1 MIEKVGS
8 MVAFIGK
15 TGLFRPLPMNLV
27 RIAEQHRIVTLAEV
41 EQKIQLIIRNIIEH
55 GDPGGI
61 YLFVRQRLSGQM
73 TDTVAKLCYRN
84 GTELDLHEQILMLV
98 VIDNLL
104 AYIRDPQTLECL
116 DAPITG
122 EIDNHAAKI
131 YNQIFYAFHDLLLID
146 N

>member
-1 MIEKVGS
+1 

-98 VIDNLL
+98 VIDN
-104 AYIRDPQTLECL
+104 
-116 DAPITG
+116 
-122 EIDNHAAKI
+122 HAAKI

>member
-1 MIEKVGS
+1 
-8 MVAFIGK
+8 
-15 TGLFRPLPMNLV
+15 
-27 RIAEQHRIVTLAEV
+27 
-41 EQKIQLIIRNIIEH
+41 
-55 GDPGGI
+55 
-61 YLFVRQRLSGQM
+61 M

-146 N
+146 NW